1 MKKILTFLVMLLC
14 SVSMLMAQS
23 LDNETVVPGDAI
35 NNNSDLV
42 VLPTAPKAMFP
53 YQAVVRDM
61 TNERNLVVNDTVKI
75 VVEIKA
81 QNSNDPLYTETF
93 EKVPTNFNGLVSI
106 VLGKN
111 EQAPKALSEI
121 DWSTSPIIKSTFYK
135 NGVEISMVETPVM
148 AVPYALQ
155 ADNAP
160 VELTTKEICRYLA
173 DPSTKKSSVDS
184 VIAALVNNT
193 AVSQRVKDTIINYIK
208 TQKATV
214 KELAYYFLSLAT
226 PEDLYDALNHTPAAV
241 KSAAKDT
248 VINYIKAHKDEAM
261 DILAA
266 YLQQVTKNDVVEMM
280 NAIRENDEAELIL
293 DTLVKYT
300 FNYITSKPAL
310 MQKAYE
316 KIVDVVTAE
325 EFAAAF
331 TYVREHR
338 TDLYNFIVNKFYAYM
353 EQYLNENHYLKN
365 CANNPLK
372 DANNNIANDICPLIS
387 RIESLENSVSDC
399 PAISEVTATK
409 TAEGVQISV
418 RLSNVDNPTTFP
430 FTLQF
435 SDDLDNCFNPN
446 ADWAHYNGVYTR
458 NYTFG
463 GQGCNDDIPSG
474 AKVIVTL
481 TASKA
486 GCTTPEPTEVVIQ

>member
-14 SVSMLMAQS
+14 SVSMLMAQNAAIVHE
-23 LDNETVVPGDAI
+23 LGTQPDAV
-35 NNNSDLV
+35 DQ
-42 VLPTAPKAMFP
+42 PTAPKAMFP

-121 DWSTSPIIKSTFYK
+121 DWSTSPIIVSTFSK
-135 NGVEISMVETPVM
+135 GGETISVVETPVM

-226 PEDLYDALNHTPAAV
+226 PEDLYDALNHTPDGV
-241 KSAAKDT
+241 KTAAKDT

-261 DILAA
+261 EILAA

-331 TYVREHR
+331 TYVRENR
-338 TDLYNFIVNKFYAYM
+338 DDLYQFIVGKFNAYM
-353 EQYLNENHYLKN
+353 EQYLNQHNYLKN
-365 CANNPLK
+365 CTNNPLP
-372 DANNNIANDICPLIS
+372 DNDICPLIS

-399 PAISEVTATK
+399 PAIGEVTATK
-409 TAEGVQISV
+409 LSTAAVTITVQV
-418 RLSNVDNPTTFP
+418 SNVDYTQYGTIENLPFTVEFSANGACFYNPT
-430 FTLQF
+430 LDSF
-435 SDDLDNCFNPN
+435 SD
-446 ADWAHYNGVYTR
+446 GVYTIT
-458 NYTFG
+458 YMYG
-463 GQGCNDDIPSG
+463 GDNCPELPGQ
-474 AKVIVTL
+474 VTVAL
-481 TASKA
+481 SASKA
-486 GCTTPEPTEVVIQ
+486 GCTTPQPKTVAIQ

>member
-1 MKKILTFLVMLLC
+1 
-14 SVSMLMAQS
+14 MAQ
-23 LDNETVVPGDAI
+23 EVVPGDAI
-35 NNNSDLV
+35 NNNSYPV

-184 VIAALVNNT
+184 VIAALVNNPQ
-193 AVSQRVKDTIINYIK
+193 VSQRVKDTIINYIQ

-226 PEDLYDALNHTPAAV
+226 PDDLYDALNHTPEAV

-266 YLQQVTKNDVVEMM
+266 YLKQVDKDDVVEMM
-280 NAIRENDEAELIL
+280 DAIRENDEAELIL

-331 TYVREHR
+331 TYVRVNR
-338 TDLYNFIVNKFYAYM
+338 TDLYNFIVNRFYAYM

-365 CANNPLK
+365 CANNPLT
-372 DANNNIANDICPLIS
+372 DAQGITANDICPLIS

-399 PAISEVTATK
+399 PAIGEVTATK
-409 TAEGVQISV
+409 VSAAAVTITVQV
-418 RLSNVDNPTTFP
+418 SNVDYTQYGTIENLP
-430 FTLQF
+430 FTVAF
-435 SDDLDNCFNPN
+435 SANGACFYNPGLDNLS
-446 ADWAHYNGVYTR
+446 DGVYTIT
-458 NYTFG
+458 YMYG
-463 GQGCNDDIPSG
+463 GDNCPEFSSLTGQ
-474 AKVIVTL
+474 VTVAL
-481 TASKA
+481 SASKA
-486 GCTTPEPTEVVIQ
+486 GCTTPQPKTVDIQ

>member
-75 VVEIKA
+75 VVNIHA
-81 QNSNDPLYTETF
+81 QNSNEVLYTETF

-121 DWSTSPIIKSTFYK
+121 DWSTSPIIVSTFSK
-135 NGVEISMVETPVM
+135 GGETISVVETPVM

-193 AVSQRVKDTIINYIK
+193 EVSQRVKDTIINYIK

-248 VINYIKAHKDEAM
+248 VINYIKAHKDDAM

-266 YLQQVTKNDVVEMM
+266 YLKQVDKNDVGEVLSAIQDNP
-280 NAIRENDEAELIL
+280 NAEEIR
-293 DTLVKYT
+293 DTLAKYC
-300 FNYITSKPAL
+300 FNYIMNHKAL
-310 MQKAYE
+310 VWKGYRIFVDSLKVNEFETAYDYF
-316 KIVDVVTAE
+316 KTAQNG
-325 EFAAAF
+325 A
-331 TYVREHR
+331 
-338 TDLYNFIVNKFYAYM
+338 LYNYWVTKFNGYMNNYLTTNK
-353 EQYLNENHYLKN
+353 YLRGVCENDTVTFCQVLE
-365 CANNPLK
+365 
-372 DANNNIANDICPLIS
+372 
-387 RIESLENSVSDC
+387 RVVSLEN
-399 PAISEVTATK
+399 AISTCPRIDRVTATK
-409 TAEGVQISV
+409 NTDGDQITV
-418 RLSNVDNPTTFP
+418 TVKLKNVDYVATNIPFSISFENVTNTNTCISSEPTHNYDET
-430 FTLQF
+430 T
-435 SDDLDNCFNPN
+435 
-446 ADWAHYNGVYTR
+446 GVYTYVYHY
-458 NYTFG
+458 NNVD
-463 GQGCNDDIPSG
+463 CDPIPAN
-474 AKVIVTL
+474 AKVTVHL
-481 TASKA
+481 TIQ
-486 GCTTPEPTEVVIQ
+486 PTDECPAAPDMTVSVQ

>member
-1 MKKILTFLVMLLC
+1 
-14 SVSMLMAQS
+14 MAQNAAIV
-23 LDNETVVPGDAI
+23 LEPGTQPDVVDQ
-35 NNNSDLV
+35 
-42 VLPTAPKAMFP
+42 PTAPKAMFP

-75 VVEIKA
+75 VVNIQA
-81 QNSNDPLYTETF
+81 QNSNEVLYTETF

-121 DWSTSPIIKSTFYK
+121 DWSTSPIIVSTFSK
-135 NGVEISMVETPVM
+135 GGETISVVETPVM

-193 AVSQRVKDTIINYIK
+193 EVSQRVKDTIINYIK

-266 YLQQVTKNDVVEMM
+266 YLKQVDKNDVGEVLSAIQDNP
-280 NAIRENDEAELIL
+280 NAEEIR
-293 DTLVKYT
+293 DTLAKYC
-300 FNYITSKPAL
+300 FNYIMNHKAL
-310 MQKAYE
+310 VWKGYRIFVDSLKVNEFETAYNYF
-316 KIVDVVTAE
+316 KTAQNG
-325 EFAAAF
+325 A
-331 TYVREHR
+331 
-338 TDLYNFIVNKFYAYM
+338 LYNYWVTKFNGYMNNYLTTNK
-353 EQYLNENHYLKN
+353 YLRGVCENDTVTFCQVLE
-365 CANNPLK
+365 
-372 DANNNIANDICPLIS
+372 
-387 RIESLENSVSDC
+387 RVVSLEN
-399 PAISEVTATK
+399 AISTCPRIDRVTATK
-409 TAEGVQISV
+409 NAAGDKITVTV
-418 RLSNVDNPTTFP
+418 KLKNVDYVATTIP
-430 FTLQF
+430 FSITFENVTDCL
-435 SDDLDNCFNPN
+435 SEDTHGY
-446 ADWAHYNGVYTR
+446 ADGVYT
-458 NYTFG
+458 YTYNFNNVACETG
-463 GQGCNDDIPSG
+463 IPAD
-474 AKVIVTL
+474 AKVTVHL
-481 TASKA
+481 TIQ
-486 GCTTPEPTEVVIQ
+486 PTDECPAAPDMTVSVQ

>member
-1 MKKILTFLVMLLC
+1 
-14 SVSMLMAQS
+14 MAQ
-23 LDNETVVPGDAI
+23 EVVPGDAI
-35 NNNSDLV
+35 NNNSYPV

-81 QNSNDPLYTETF
+81 QNSNEVLYTETF

-121 DWSTSPIIKSTFYK
+121 DWSTSPIIVSTFSK
-135 NGVEISMVETPVM
+135 GGETISVVETPVM

-193 AVSQRVKDTIINYIK
+193 EVSQRVKDTIINYIK

-226 PEDLYDALNHTPAAV
+226 PEDLYDALNHTPEAV

-266 YLQQVTKNDVVEMM
+266 YLKQVDKDDVVEMM
-280 NAIRENDEAELIL
+280 DAIRENDEAELIL

-331 TYVREHR
+331 TYVRENR
-338 TDLYNFIVNKFYAYM
+338 TDLYNFIVNKFNAYM
-353 EQYLNENHYLKN
+353 EQYLNQYNYLKN
-365 CANNPLK
+365 CSDNPLRTGPG
-372 DANNNIANDICPLIS
+372 ANDPVATDICYLLT
-387 RIESLENSVSDC
+387 RIQALENSVNPSTPEVEPTCPVIDDVSVTISGDNVVVTVTVSNFDPDYDQLDC
-399 PAISEVTATK
+399 ELTTMEPSSVPLFNTPAIPSNPATNTYVFSYALTGESLDGVIFQATATAHK
-409 TAEGVQISV
+409 VDSADC
-418 RLSNVDNPTTFP
+418 SNESSATG
-430 FTLQF
+430 QY
-435 SDDLDNCFNPN
+435 PN
-446 ADWAHYNGVYTR
+446 
-458 NYTFG
+458 
-463 GQGCNDDIPSG
+463 
-474 AKVIVTL
+474 
-481 TASKA
+481 
-486 GCTTPEPTEVVIQ
+486 